1 MAKVTCDVIYLK
13 DNCLNTKRPIANPC
27 RICFDSCP
35 HKAIED
41 SMQIKADH
49 CTECGLCMSICPSDG
64 FVNRMYDELL
74 NYVTLN
80 QSVSL
85 NCPQAIRMDFE
96 IPCLGIFDKDSWGSL
111 LIMAREKPVS
121 IYTGECGNCLDK
133 QACKKSIQTLKEY
146 YSEQLLNTSLKIRVS
161 SDSGDDLNK
170 AQPPKDNS
178 NKESGLSR
186 RQELTGW
193 LNQNKRKL
201 EDVLPSLINTK
212 GYLIPKSRKRLIQ
225 LLQDRTDI
233 KIPFKVPT
241 ISDCCTSCGI
251 CTLICPQNALQ
262 KMENGDSIKI
272 ILEPYKCVQCNRCI
286 DSCRPQA
293 MKSEMKHLSYKY
305 LTGKVLLHEG
315 IPLNCS
321 CCGKQIFENN
331 DAHLCIACASNNTS
345 ADKFL

>member
-1 MAKVTCDVIYLK
+1 MAKVKCDVINLK
-13 DNCLNTKRPIANPC
+13 ENCLNTKRSIANPC
-27 RICFDSCP
+27 RLCFDSCP
-35 HKAIED
+35 HKAID
-41 SMQIKADH
+41 GSIQIKADH
-49 CTECGLCMSICPSDG
+49 CTECGLCMAICPSDG
-64 FVNRMYDELL
+64 FVNRIYDELMD
-74 NYVTLN
+74 YVALS

-96 IPCLGIFDKDSWGSL
+96 IPCLGIFDQDSWGSL
-111 LIMAREKPVS
+111 LIMAREKPVN
-121 IYTGECGNCLDK
+121 IYTGECRNCPDK
-133 QACKKSIQTLKEY
+133 QACKISIQTLMEY
-146 YSEQLLNTSLKIRVS
+146 YSEQLAKASLKIRVAP
-161 SDSGDDLNK
+161 DSGDDLNN
-170 AQPPKDNS
+170 AQSSKHDR

-186 RQELTGW
+186 RQEFNGW

-212 GYLIPKSRKRLIQ
+212 GYPIPKSRKRLIQ
-225 LLQDRTDI
+225 LLQDRIET
-233 KIPFKVPT
+233 KIPFMVPT

-251 CTLICPQNALQ
+251 CTLICPQNALL
-262 KMENGDSIKI
+262 KKENGDSIKI

-286 DSCRPQA
+286 DTCRPQA

-321 CCGKQIFENN
+321 CCGKQIFEDN